1 MKPTLHQAALL
12 VPTRARGWVLPITD
26 LSGAASQG
34 LTTSRKKLEAGSGQE
49 LVL

>member
-34 LTTSRKKLEAGSGQE
+34 LTTSRKMEAGSGQE